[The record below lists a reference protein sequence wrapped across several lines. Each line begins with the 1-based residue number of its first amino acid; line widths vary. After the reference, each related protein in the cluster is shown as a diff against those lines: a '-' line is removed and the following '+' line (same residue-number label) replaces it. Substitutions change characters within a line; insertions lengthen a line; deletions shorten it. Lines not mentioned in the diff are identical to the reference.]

1 MDGYNVPEHG
11 NPDAYLIQGTTN
23 LNSQVTIPLI
33 EPLEAMYNEG
43 APEFVVDQGMYYPS
57 ASGYG
62 YICTGLESPGDWDD
76 QHRVFGVD
84 GQNVQFIGGQTESYP
99 YVYYTPSYGYA
110 QSPYNPYNPYIP
122 GAIIGADGSFVAAQQ
137 YYVPT
142 YENGSSSPAYFPMVV
157 QPGTETYTTGT
168 TDQFMDMAAS
178 TANRIDSSGVNSNSL
193 SETTTYTMNPG
204 RGSSNHTNAPGKVS
218 ESFKSN
224 DGPNKITATSGGLTP
239 ITGSVPASSQA
250 LQGRGAQAIDNL
262 PNGKIGANNNHLKST
277 VSSGNGLSNL
287 ASSDNGRVTVD
298 KVRSKVPFGKT
309 SNDVN
314 GNPNSLG
321 EQNRG
326 PRTSTSSTQLTVKA
340 YSTRA
345 GNIDAQGNITI
356 HIDQYNKDDFPAEYV
371 NAKFFVIKS
380 YSEDDVHKSIKY
392 NVWSSTPNGNKKLNN
407 AYEEAQK
414 LAAGDPKGCPI
425 FLFFSVNASGQFC
438 GVAEMI
444 GRVDFHKDMDFWQQ
458 DKWSGSFPVKWHFVK
473 DVPNPHFRH
482 IILENNE
489 HKPVTNSRDTQ
500 EIKYKK
506 GIEMLKVFKNYAKKT
521 SLLDDFMY
529 YENRQKILQEEKAR
543 LLVKSFGTPVFVPVL
558 HPPRKLTNFYSSAS
572 DEKSGKENDINT
584 SDSNSVAN
592 NDNRQLADEKS
603 NDNISRFKSLSIS
616 SEQVETKPVESGGG
630 ASVSAV
636 SAEPVNIVTVGSM
649 PVKVNGFGESSG
661 FLTVGTIPLDPKAL
675 QVKEGG
681 VSTKMGSK
689 KG

>member
-1 MDGYNVPEHG
+1 
-11 NPDAYLIQGTTN
+11 
-23 LNSQVTIPLI
+23 
-33 EPLEAMYNEG
+33 MYNEG
-43 APEFVVDQGMYYPS
+43 ASEFVVDQGMYYPS
-57 ASGYG
+57 ATSYG

-76 QHRVFGVD
+76 HHRVFGVD
-84 GQNVQFIGGQTESYP
+84 GQNIQFIGTQTESLP

-122 GAIIGADGSFVAAQQ
+122 GAMIGADGSFVAAQQ
-137 YYVPT
+137 YYVPS
-142 YENGSSSPAYFPMVV
+142 YENSSTSPAYFPMAV
-157 QPGTETYTTGT
+157 QPGTDTYVSGATN
-168 TDQFMDMAAS
+168 QFMEMAAS

-193 SETTTYTMNPG
+193 SATATFTMNPG
-204 RGSSNHTNAPGKVS
+204 RGSSNHTNVPDRVS

-224 DGPNKITATSGGLTP
+224 GGLNKITATSGGLTS
-239 ITGSVPASSQA
+239 ITVSGPASSQM
-250 LQGRGAQAIDNL
+250 LQDRGAQATDNL
-262 PNGKIGANNNHLKST
+262 SNGKNASNRNQLK
-277 VSSGNGLSNL
+277 VAAPPGNGLSNL
-287 ASSDNGRVTVD
+287 GSSDNGRVVVD
-298 KVRSKVPFGKT
+298 KIRLKLPFGKT
-309 SNDVN
+309 ANDVN

-321 EQNRG
+321 EQNRDL
-326 PRTSTSSTQLTVKA
+326 RTSTSSTQLTVKA

-345 GNIDAQGNITI
+345 GNFDAQGNITI
-356 HIDQYNKDDFPAEYV
+356 FMDQFNKDDFPVDYV

-414 LAAGDPKGCPI
+414 LSVGDSKGCPV
-425 FLFFSVNASGQFC
+425 FHFFSVNASGQFC
-438 GVAEMI
+438 GVAEMT
-444 GRVDFHKDMDFWQQ
+444 GHVDFHKDMDFWQQ
-458 DKWSGSFPVKWHFVK
+458 DKWSGSFPVKWHIIK

-543 LLVKSFGTPVFVPVL
+543 LLIRSFGTPVFVPVL
-558 HPPRKLTNFYSSAS
+558 HPPRKLTNFYGLAS
-572 DEKSGKENDINT
+572 DEKSGKENDIIT
-584 SDSNSVAN
+584 SDSNNIANDDDDDRQSV
-592 NDNRQLADEKS
+592 DGKS
-603 NDNISRFKSLSIS
+603 NYNILSFKSLSIS
-616 SEQVETKPVESGGG
+616 PEQVKTKPLESGGG

-636 SAEPVNIVTVGSM
+636 STESVNVLTVGSM
-649 PVKVNGFGESSG
+649 PVKVNGFGDSSG
-661 FLTVGTIPLDPKAL
+661 FLTVGSIPLDPKAL
-675 QVKEGG
+675 KVKEGG
-681 VSTKMGSK
+681 VSTKVGTN